1 MWGELMNKVRIIMY
15 HYVRE
20 LEYSRYPQIKGLEY
34 RLFKEQI
41 EFLCH
46 NFNIITMEELIAAYE
61 ESYELPENAALLTF
75 DDGYAD
81 HYSYVFP
88 ILNDKKIQGSF
99 YIPGKTFT
107 EGKVLDVNK
116 IHFILASGKI
126 DYILEQLYKLLDFY
140 RGKEFDY
147 ASNEELF
154 QQYGVMT
161 RFDSKEVNFV
171 KKSLQTVLPERLRN
185 IITNQLFEEIVGVS
199 ELEFAKKLYMNRDQ
213 IACMKRNGMFIGL
226 HGYDH
231 YWLGN
236 LTEKEAEA
244 DIDKALDCM
253 QDYIDSKKWVL
264 NYPYGSFNENV
275 IETIKKRGCCL
286 AMATECRTAMVPAD
300 SRYTLPRLDTNDF
313 PPKSKNYR
321 NM

>member
-1 MWGELMNKVRIIMY
+1 MKRVSIIMY

-20 LEYSRYPQIKGLEY
+20 LEYSKYPQIKGLEY
-34 RLFKEQI
+34 HLFKEQL
-41 EFLCH
+41 EFLQR

-61 ESYELPENAALLTF
+61 ESYDLPENAALLTF

-81 HYSYVFP
+81 HFSYVFP
-88 ILNDKKIQGSF
+88 LLNEYKMQGSF

-116 IHFILASGKI
+116 IHFILASGEI
-126 DYILEQLYKLLDFY
+126 ENVLQRLYKLLNFY
-140 RGKEFDY
+140 RGREFEF

-154 QQYGVMT
+154 EKYGIIT

-171 KKSLQTVLPERLRN
+171 KKILQTALPERVRN
-185 IITNQLFEEIVGVS
+185 LITNQLFEEFVGGN
-199 ELEFAKKLYMNRDQ
+199 EKAFAKELYLNHEQ

-226 HGYDH
+226 HGYEH

-236 LTEKEAEA
+236 LTEKEVEV
-244 DIDKALDCM
+244 DIEKALECM
-253 QDYIDSKKWVL
+253 QDYVELSKWVL
-264 NYPYGSFNENV
+264 NYPYGSFNDSV
-275 IETIKKRGCCL
+275 ITRIREKGCCL
-286 AMATECRTAMVPAD
+286 AMTTEVRTAIVPID

-313 PPKSKNYR
+313 PPKSDNYI

>member
-126 DYILEQLYKLLDFY
+126 EYILEQLYKLLDFY

-171 KKSLQTVLPERLRN
+171 KKSLQTALPERLRN

-199 ELEFAKKLYMNRDQ
+199 ELEFAKELYMNRDQ

-253 QDYIDSKKWVL
+253 QDYIDPKKWVL

-275 IETIKKRGCCL
+275 IESIRKRGCCL
-286 AMATECRTAMVPAD
+286 AMATECRTALVPAD

-313 PPKSKNYR
+313 PPKSENYKN
-321 NM
+321 M